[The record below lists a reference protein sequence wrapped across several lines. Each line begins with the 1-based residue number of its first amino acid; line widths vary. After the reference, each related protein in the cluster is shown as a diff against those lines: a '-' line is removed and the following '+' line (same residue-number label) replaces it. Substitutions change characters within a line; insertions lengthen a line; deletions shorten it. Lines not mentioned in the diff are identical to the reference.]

1 MTSPAQEIIV
11 ALKQLT
17 SAEHD
22 SAAPSGWME
31 RLSYNLIK
39 SRKILTSQ
47 SHVVTEIKSEYQ
59 LHSISLTSSTDH
71 DLWDFVTEGLALLI
85 CLYKVL
91 STSSQDDTS
100 NSTPPLLSISD
111 QKCIGSLLQFIS
123 LLGIYPYL
131 DEGVGLSFATMSS
144 HTNINITKTNELS
157 GSRRAWYLGRTL
169 HILIKCMENE
179 TLAQLILSTV
189 LNNILA
195 AMIQIIYKPED
206 NASNSSSTDIKGVS
220 PADLDSTLLV
230 NEREWCITQLH
241 HLLDIIP
248 QSLAVREL
256 LVLQGTPSRTGRK
269 ENRGKSNDLAW
280 LHRACG
286 HLLSERLMQKNGV
299 QAVLRGLFET
309 MSGMKSHIKICFYSF
324 RVGGVTVEDSS
335 DSWRKCYT
343 IAKIITNSPA
353 QVSSVEQYYSIVCP
367 QVIK

>member
-1 MTSPAQEIIV
+1 MTSPSQEIIL

-22 SAAPSGWME
+22 VEAPSGWME

-39 SRKILTSQ
+39 SRKILASQ
-47 SHVVTEIKSEYQ
+47 SHVITEKKSEYQ

-71 DLWDFVTEGLALLI
+71 ALWDFVTEGLALLI
-85 CLYKVL
+85 RLYNIL
-91 STSSQDDTS
+91 STSSQDDRS

-111 QKCIGSLLQFIS
+111 QKYIGSLLQFVS

-131 DEGVGLSFATMSS
+131 DQGVGLSFATMSS
-144 HTNINITKTNELS
+144 HTNINITKTSELS
-157 GSRRAWYLGRTL
+157 GSRRAWHLSRAL
-169 HILIKCMENE
+169 HVLMKCMGNE

-189 LNNILA
+189 LSNILA

-206 NASNSSSTDIKGVS
+206 NASNSSSTDIKSAS
-220 PADLDSTLLV
+220 PTDLDSTLLAS
-230 NEREWCITQLH
+230 EREWCITQLH

-256 LVLQGTPSRTGRK
+256 LVLQGTPSRTGTR
-269 ENRGKSNDLAW
+269 ESRGKSNDLTW
-280 LHRACG
+280 LRQACG

-309 MSGMKSHIKICFYSF
+309 MSGTKSHIKICFFFILS
-324 RVGGVTVEDSS
+324 R
-335 DSWRKCYT
+335 WC
-343 IAKIITNSPA
+343 N
-353 QVSSVEQYYSIVCP
+353 C
-367 QVIK
+367 